1 MKLIERMKI
10 NSKGCD
16 AGYCR
21 KQLAEVLHGYFGNYG
36 GPNDKRGVYASI
48 GSIQIEGTNE
58 EMEGFAQAILRKVE
72 RNREWDNDERIEK
85 VAAQLATTY
94 LTVFG
99 EAIHKGVR
107 PEHYP
112 LLERDFSDLSK
123 AAEVAFAPT
132 DAEAV
137 KKHTRRIIRYRLNEV
152 KGYERIA
159 EAVSGRKASSPAT
172 LAT

>member
-21 KQLAEVLHGYFGNYG
+21 KLLAEVPRGYFGNYG

-48 GSIQIEGTNE
+48 GSIQIEGSNE
-58 EMEGFAQAILRKVE
+58 EMEEFAQAIIRKIE
-72 RNREWDNDERIEK
+72 LNREWDNDDRIEK

-99 EAIHKGVR
+99 EAIHKGVC

-112 LLERDFSDLSK
+112 LLERDFSTLSAGLSFAPSDVDQLQKAAKSIIRNRLTMPGYEKISK
-123 AAEVAFAPT
+123 A
-132 DAEAV
+132 V
-137 KKHTRRIIRYRLNEV
+137 KN
-152 KGYERIA
+152 
-159 EAVSGRKASSPAT
+159 RK
-172 LAT
+172 